1 VKLRPVATPAGFDL
15 GQHLQN
21 SGDVLRP
28 HAECAHAIPACAGV
42 NWPLWNRNE
51 SEGGNPGEA
60 GARYQKRQRGYALRR
75 NPL

>member
-42 NWPLWNRNE
+42 
-51 SEGGNPGEA
+51 
-60 GARYQKRQRGYALRR
+60 
-75 NPL
+75 